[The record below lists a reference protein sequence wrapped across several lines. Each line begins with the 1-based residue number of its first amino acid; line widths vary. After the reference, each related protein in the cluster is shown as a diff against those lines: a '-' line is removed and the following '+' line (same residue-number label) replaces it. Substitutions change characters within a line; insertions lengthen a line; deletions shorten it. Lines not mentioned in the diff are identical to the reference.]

1 MSYETNQL
9 SVLEG
14 FYERE
19 LISDMLYVVKSGKEA
34 TVYCCRAHPSTG
46 REFLAAK
53 VYRPRQMRSFRNDA
67 VYQQGRVILDA
78 RLRRAVKNKSRTGRG
93 LQFGSWIENEFET
106 LRMLWEAGADVPE
119 PFAEAEFGPAFLM
132 EYVGDGDAPAPMLRN
147 VSLPPEEV
155 RSVFDVLMR
164 NVELWLACDIVHADL
179 SAYNILYWKRTVK
192 VIDFPQAVDPRFNTS
207 AFSLLLRDIDNLC
220 RYFVQYGM
228 EVHSSR
234 LAGELWTRFLRM
246 EL

>member
-1 MSYETNQL
+1 MSYETSPL
-9 SVLEG
+9 PVLEA
-14 FYERE
+14 FHERE
-19 LISDMLYVVKSGKEA
+19 LISDVLHVVKSGKEA

-53 VYRPRQMRSFRNDA
+53 VYRPRHMRNFRNDA

-93 LQFGSWIENEFET
+93 VQFGSWVEHEFET

-119 PFAEAEFGPAFLM
+119 PLAESGPAILM
-132 EYVGDGDAPAPMLRN
+132 EYIGDCDAPASMLRN

-155 RSVFDVLMR
+155 HALFDVLMR

-179 SAYNILYWKRTVK
+179 SAYNVLYWKGAVK
-192 VIDFPQAVDPRFNTS
+192 VIDFPQAVDPRFNMS
-207 AFSLLLRDIDNLC
+207 AFSLLSRDIDNLC

-228 EVHSSR
+228 ETRPSR
-234 LAGELWTRFLRM
+234 LAGELWTRFLRA